1 MAKVATSRRKEA
13 GPDPDQTKEEEEE
26 RNPLGQAS
34 EASERETT
42 NSTQHKTTQSL
53 QLKTLDSHSIPHIS
67 VNLRL
72 CVRGI
77 FGEAMEEEAEQGIS
91 KSLAV
96 TSCAAMAFF
105 YVAILYSPTLI
116 LRLPPPISFQ
126 SFLIRRFICAAVSS
140 LLSLIFCALIL
151 PDKKLGCIIFIWC
164 LWHPTGP
171 HGEYSSSRCMI
182 EYQERWQAVVYPVSL
197 TSLLYAGSLVLKS
210 MSLLNS
216 WKEHWNDSDGRSS
229 NCINNVLQMV
239 IGKMFSIVSNVSAW
253 RNYFVAPLTEEL
265 VFRACMIPL
274 LLCGGF
280 KTYGVIFFCPI
291 FFSLAH
297 LNHFLECYTEQNRSL
312 LKASM
317 VVGLQLGY
325 TVIFGSYASFLFIR
339 TGHLIAPVVAH
350 IFCNFMGLPVLYSRR
365 NGIVSFAFIVG
376 VAGFLWLLFPATD
389 PDLYNDSKDNCW
401 CWQRYCTWN

>member
-1 MAKVATSRRKEA
+1 
-13 GPDPDQTKEEEEE
+13 
-26 RNPLGQAS
+26 
-34 EASERETT
+34 
-42 NSTQHKTTQSL
+42 
-53 QLKTLDSHSIPHIS
+53 
-67 VNLRL
+67 
-72 CVRGI
+72 
-77 FGEAMEEEAEQGIS
+77 MEEEAEQGIS

-105 YVAILYSPTLI
+105 FVAILYSPTLI

-126 SFLIRRFICAAVSS
+126 SFLIRRFMCAAVSS

-151 PDKKLGCIIFIWC
+151 PIRSWDASYLSGVYGIR
-164 LWHPTGP
+164 LDHV
-171 HGEYSSSRCMI
+171 
-182 EYQERWQAVVYPVSL
+182 WQAVVYPVSL

-216 WKEHWNDSDGRSS
+216 WKEHWNDSEGHSS

-239 IGKMFSIVSNVSAW
+239 IGKMFSIASNVSAW

-297 LNHFLECYTEQNRSL
+297 LNHFLEFYTEQNCSL

-365 NGIVSFAFIVG
+365 NGIVSFAFIAG
-376 VAGFLWLLFPATD
+376 LAGFLWLLFPATH

-401 CWQRYCTWN
+401 CWRRYCTWN